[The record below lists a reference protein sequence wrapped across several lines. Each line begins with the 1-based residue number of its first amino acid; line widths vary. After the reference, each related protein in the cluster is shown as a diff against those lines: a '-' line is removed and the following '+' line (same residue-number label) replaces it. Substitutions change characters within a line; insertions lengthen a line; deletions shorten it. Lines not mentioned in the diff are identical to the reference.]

1 MDVKGIF
8 VTELENF
15 KGPNCFLSL
24 NKNHIYPLG
33 ETCNLNLRRFF
44 YKNMHHL
51 KDTILNNVKTY
62 VKDHVLNI
70 PVRIDRLV

>member
-8 VTELENF
+8 VMELENV

-24 NKNHIYPLG
+24 NQNHICPLA
-33 ETCNLNLRRFF
+33 ETFNLNLLRFF

-62 VKDHVLNI
+62 VKDHVSNI
-70 PVRIDRLV
+70 PVLIDRLV